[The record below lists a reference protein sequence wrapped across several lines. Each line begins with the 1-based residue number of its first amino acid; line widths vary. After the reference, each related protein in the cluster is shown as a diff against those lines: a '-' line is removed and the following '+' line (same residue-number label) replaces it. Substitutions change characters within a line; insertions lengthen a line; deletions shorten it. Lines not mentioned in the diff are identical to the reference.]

1 METTELV
8 RSDSYFQISGWMI
21 NKLKLKGVELQ
32 VFAIIYGFSQDGR
45 SKFMGSTKYLMAW
58 TGSSRNTVM
67 KAIQS
72 LVEKEYIV
80 KETEEISN
88 VKFNRYR
95 VNLDTL
101 NRIYDDE
108 NCNKK
113 PIDTPCQKLMT
124 PPVKNC
130 TPPCQKLGTDNI
142 ENNIDIYT
150 STPKGNEEE
159 NNNIFTG
166 KTEGSHRTPR
176 KRSEVRDFYS
186 NNIHPL
192 ASPIEAEKLDD
203 LEERYGEDWVIAA
216 ITEAVENN
224 ARSLRYIEAVLK
236 AWAEK
241 GRKNTGYR
249 KKPPKQEEVEEDD
262 DDDLY
267 RFLMSGG
274 KDG

>member
-72 LVEKEYIV
+72 LVEKKYIV

-88 VKFNRYR
+88 VKFNRYQ

-101 NRIYDDE
+101 NRIYDNE

-113 PIDTPCQKLMT
+113 PVDTPCQKLMT
-124 PPVKNC
+124 PSVKNC

-150 STPKGNEEE
+150 STPKENGEE

-249 KKPPKQEEVEEDD
+249 KQAKQEDD